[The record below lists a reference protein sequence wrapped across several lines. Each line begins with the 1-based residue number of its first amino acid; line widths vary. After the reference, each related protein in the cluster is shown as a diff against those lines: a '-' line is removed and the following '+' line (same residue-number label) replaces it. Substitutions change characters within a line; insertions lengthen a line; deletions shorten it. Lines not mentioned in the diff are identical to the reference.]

1 MEENDITL
9 TRLELQTLLTQ
20 AAHTGAK
27 QALAELGLN
36 DAEAGNDIRD
46 LRDWLRACR
55 IVKSEALKTA
65 VSVVTKMVILAA
77 MIGMA
82 YLIGARVGG

>member
-1 MEENDITL
+1 MAEEITL

-20 AAHTGAK
+20 AARTGAT
-27 QALAELGLN
+27 QALADIGLN

-46 LRDWLRACR
+46 LRDWIRACR

-65 VSVVTKMVILAA
+65 VSVVIKTTIMAVVIGL
-77 MIGMA
+77 A
-82 YLIGARVGG
+82 YLAGVKLGG